1 MINDTLRHL
10 EDLEILACPETKL
23 KLLRCTIAEA
33 ENKIAGV
40 RKLVSRRK
48 RKTGF
53 FQPTTVL
60 LREDYKCAYP
70 VIDGIPILMVP
81 EMLTA
86 EENIA
91 DCNLA
96 DPKYAEAYEE
106 MEYYNEI
113 ASKEA
118 KTIKES
124 EAFRIIEHILQAS
137 DEQRSS
143 FPYPRNVWL
152 DAIYDCAAQWDAYMN
167 IAPVKGRR
175 VLQLGGK
182 GIHAVKFLLAGA
194 KESWLVT
201 PMLGE
206 ARCAIALADAT
217 GVSER
222 FRYVVAVAEELP
234 FVSNIFDAI
243 YSGGCLHHM
252 VISTVLPE
260 CVRVLSS
267 EGKFGAA
274 DPWRTPLYEIG
285 IKILGKREPNVHC
298 QPLTNQRIETL
309 YSVFRHSCVKHHG
322 TITRYPLLALAK
334 FGISSSLSAV
344 WWLNQ
349 IDNAICS
356 AVPGFRRLGSSVAV
370 LGKK

>member
-1 MINDTLRHL
+1 MTNDTLRHP
-10 EDLEILACPETKL
+10 ENVEILVCPETKL
-23 KLLRCTIAEA
+23 RLLTCTMAEA
-33 ENKIAGV
+33 EDKIARGS
-40 RKLVSRRK
+40 KLVSRRK
-48 RKTGF
+48 RKTDS
-53 FQPTTVL
+53 FQSTTVL

-86 EENIA
+86 EGNIG
-91 DCNLA
+91 DCNLV
-96 DPKYAEAYEE
+96 DPKYAEAYME
-106 MEYYNEI
+106 MEYYNKI

-118 KTIKES
+118 KAIKES
-124 EAFRIIEHILQAS
+124 EAFKIIEPILRAS
-137 DEQRSS
+137 DKQRSS

-194 KESWLVT
+194 EESWLTT
-201 PMLGE
+201 PMVGE
-206 ARCAIALADAT
+206 VSCAIALADAA

-252 VISTVLPE
+252 VISAVLPE
-260 CVRVLSS
+260 CVRVLRSG
-267 EGKFGAA
+267 GKFGAA
-274 DPWRTPLYEIG
+274 DPWRTPLYKIG
-285 IKILGKREPNVHC
+285 TKILGKREPNVHC
-298 QPLTNQRIETL
+298 QPLTNERIEAL
-309 YSVFRHSCVKHHG
+309 YSIFRHSCVKHHG

-334 FGISSSLSAV
+334 FGISSCLPVV
-344 WWLNQ
+344 WWLNR
-349 IDNAICS
+349 IDDAICS
-356 AVPGFRRLGSSVAV
+356 VIPGFRRFGSSVAV
-370 LGKK
+370 LGDK